1 MEMKPFL
8 SRTLSDD
15 AEVRRIELLYERL
28 PSSIV
33 ASLIGILIC
42 FAVLFDT
49 IGLDTLKAWVAFML
63 SLLAVRIWV
72 WYMFGRTDRQ
82 VTQMRRWE
90 GLFALGAFFSSLGWG
105 ALFGPLHPV
114 GHQDLQTFIFLLVV
128 VVAFNGAV
136 FLAASNVTFWLFI
149 APIVVPAIIHFT
161 VAVHHQ
167 PAWTAGAAVGFLT
180 VLILVQR
187 TLYASSTKNL
197 RRNTV
202 AESLLAEQEAI
213 FDSSPLGIAVI
224 DNKHIVKCNTRLAEL
239 LGCRLMELAGAR
251 IDDHFASTAEAGQF
265 LVDSASAFDRGN
277 LAQGMYRLRRADG
290 SQFWAEFSGR
300 KMAGGTARGVWMIAD
315 VTLRVAR
322 DRQDQSS
329 KTA

>member
-1 MEMKPFL
+1 MGTAL

-15 AEVRRIELLYERL
+15 AEVRRIELLYEHL
-28 PSSIV
+28 PTSVV
-33 ASLIGILIC
+33 ASLIGILLC
-42 FAVLFDT
+42 FVVLFDT
-49 IGLDTLKAWVAFML
+49 VGLHLLKAWAAFML
-63 SLLAVRIWV
+63 SMLAVRVWV
-72 WYMFGRTDRQ
+72 WYMFGRADRQ
-82 VTQMRRWE
+82 AAQMRRWE
-90 GLFALGAFFSSLGWG
+90 ALFALGAFFSSLGWG
-105 ALFGPLHPV
+105 ALFGPLHPEAD
-114 GHQDLQTFIFLLVV
+114 QDLQLFIFMLVL

-149 APIVVPAIIHFT
+149 TPIVLPAIIHY
-161 VAVHHQ
+161 AGLHQ
-167 PAWTAGAAVGFLT
+167 NPNWAAGAATGFLA

-187 TLYASSTKNL
+187 TLYASATQNLQRSTA
-197 RRNTV
+197 

-224 DNKHIVKCNTRLAEL
+224 ENKHVIKCNARLAEL

-251 IDDHFASTAEAGQF
+251 IDDHFASAAEAGQF
-265 LVDSASAFDRGN
+265 LVDSASAFDRGL

-300 KMAGGTARGVWMIAD
+300 KMAGGTGHGVWMIAD

-322 DRQDQSS
+322 DRQAQEGE
-329 KTA
+329 AA